1 MELFIHIPIG
11 KWIDHFYSADKNSK
25 IKVNR
30 VKKSSQMILAV
41 NCDPLIAASSY
52 QRVVPLAKFP
62 NADIWIFSSNN
73 VVKSIS
79 VWYKYHHLP

>member
-1 MELFIHIPIG
+1 MIYKLDQMVFTFRENYHIPIG

-25 IKVNR
+25 IKAGNTV
-30 VKKSSQMILAV
+30 
-41 NCDPLIAASSY
+41 
-52 QRVVPLAKFP
+52 RVVPLARFP

-79 VWYKYHHLP
+79 VWYKSCCPFF

>member
-1 MELFIHIPIG
+1 
-11 KWIDHFYSADKNSK
+11 
-25 IKVNR
+25 
-30 VKKSSQMILAV
+30 MILAV